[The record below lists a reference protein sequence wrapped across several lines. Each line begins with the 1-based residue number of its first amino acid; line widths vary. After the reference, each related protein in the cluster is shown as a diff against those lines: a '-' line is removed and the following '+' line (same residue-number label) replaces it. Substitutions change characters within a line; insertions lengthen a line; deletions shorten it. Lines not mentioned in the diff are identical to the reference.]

1 MTTAEVTAKLLHY
14 LVTGSHAEGITELA
28 VEAAIGHED
37 NDGQILLVADPG
49 KDFTDDSWQLPAGLV
64 LPGQTLTDALPPAV
78 AAIGLSIQ
86 DVTGYLGHHDRPGDQ
101 ATTRVFRFAV
111 TVTDPGAICRHAG
124 TGHRWAFPE
133 DLNCPATNT
142 ASAPSKAVTTPA
154 GAEPPLAGPLRA
166 WARGICPDEAAV
178 ELLISHATFLRRDD
192 FTSRLISTHASG
204 DGTVLAAVD
213 WTAAITALDDSLPC
227 SGGEQRMLRLA
238 ASLGDGTPVNLR
250 DALTGIDYHGIQLV
264 IQAVPHAAGHRDS
277 PEFHDHL

>member
-1 MTTAEVTAKLLHY
+1 MTTAEVTAKLLHH

-86 DVTGYLGHHDRPGDQ
+86 DVTGYLGHHDHPGDQ

-142 ASAPSKAVTTPA
+142 AS
-154 GAEPPLAGPLRA
+154 
-166 WARGICPDEAAV
+166 
-178 ELLISHATFLRRDD
+178 
-192 FTSRLISTHASG
+192 
-204 DGTVLAAVD
+204 
-213 WTAAITALDDSLPC
+213 
-227 SGGEQRMLRLA
+227 
-238 ASLGDGTPVNLR
+238 
-250 DALTGIDYHGIQLV
+250 
-264 IQAVPHAAGHRDS
+264 RDS

>member
-1 MTTAEVTAKLLHY
+1 MTTAEVTAKLLHH

-49 KDFTDDSWQLPAGLV
+49 KDFADDSWQLPAGLV

-101 ATTRVFRFAV
+101 ATMRVFRFAV

-124 TGHRWAFPE
+124 TGHHWAFSE
-133 DLNCPATNT
+133 DLNCPAADT
-142 ASAPSKAVTTPA
+142 ASVPSKAATMPA

-166 WARGICPDEAAV
+166 WARGIYPDEAAV
-178 ELLISHATFLRRDD
+178 ELLISHATFLRRVD
-192 FTSRLISTHASG
+192 FTSRFISTHASG
-204 DGTVLAAVD
+204 DGTVLAAID
-213 WTAAITALDDSLPC
+213 WTAAITALDDQPALLRRRTAHAPAGSQPRRRHTRQPPRRPHRHRLP
-227 SGGEQRMLRLA
+227 RHPARH
-238 ASLGDGTPVNLR
+238 ASRPARSRAPG
-250 DALTGIDYHGIQLV
+250 LTGI
-264 IQAVPHAAGHRDS
+264 S
-277 PEFHDHL
+277 